1 IYLPFLVTV
10 SSDISGSM
18 EDIQE
23 IIQQADKNPIHE
35 NLIKHRCQKAK
46 ARYIVQQGKKEH
58 KQRLLYSIN
67 SKFIIN
73 TRFYF
78 WYLILYYWISRDIP
92 SATDVDVYTILH
104 CDLTYWFRLS
114 NIN

>member
-1 IYLPFLVTV
+1 MKPLKGESVT
-10 SSDISGSM
+10 
-18 EDIQE
+18 ELE
-23 IIQQADKNPIHE
+23 
-35 NLIKHRCQKAK
+35 IKHCVCEKTIYNPSQKTK
-46 ARYIVQQGKKEH
+46 TYGH
-58 KQRLLYSIN
+58 KG
-67 SKFIIN
+67 F
-73 TRFYF
+73 F